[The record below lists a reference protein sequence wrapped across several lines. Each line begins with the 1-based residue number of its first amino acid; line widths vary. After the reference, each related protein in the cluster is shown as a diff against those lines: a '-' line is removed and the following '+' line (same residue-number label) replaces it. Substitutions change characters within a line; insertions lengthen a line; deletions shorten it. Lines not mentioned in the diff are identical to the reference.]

1 MFVFAYIPIFGLFG
15 SDAFPNVIFP
25 ALFTSVFSP
34 MIPNSFSTD
43 VPLTAPL
50 FVNVPPPFANIP
62 TIPPVVPVLFTRFT
76 FVLFVLFATLYMIP
90 IPLPVLLPEYLY
102 SKFVDV
108 GNVEL
113 PVR

>member
-1 MFVFAYIPIFGLFG
+1 MFG

-25 ALFTSVFSP
+25 ELFTSVFSP
-34 MIPNSFSTD
+34 IIPNSFSTD
-43 VPLTAPL
+43 VPLIAPL

-108 GNVEL
+108 GNVEV